1 MGPGAGLNPLEERKM
16 YFRWLQESNHD
27 SWVVQH
33 VGTVPTVLSG
43 VSISARYYPIS
54 SVMLTE
60 IFVNQNSE

>member
-1 MGPGAGLNPLEERKM
+1 
-16 YFRWLQESNHD
+16 
-27 SWVVQH
+27 
-33 VGTVPTVLSG
+33 VLSG